1 MSEEN
6 VPLKWDAKRHDDTV
20 DRIQLLE
27 ANKHGRALV
36 AMTYER
42 WKKRLCKKQRT
53 PQEVIAEL
61 YKLRDMVCDATKHM
75 KGMKEW
81 RVFTMNL
88 IEDKIS
94 EFLKADFA
102 VRNMATEWL
111 EPDRRQNAEGL
122 LIAEK
127 GEFTN
132 RQEFEALPFVR
143 RFIVKE
149 GFIGFYSSGMF
160 INALF
165 DGGEFMPVATVIT
178 TLGVTEY
185 PTHKEIVGA
194 LGELPNPAGEAPGT
208 PPRSTAKA
216 RRAAKADTG
225 PADSGTAANPS

>member
-1 MSEEN
+1 MSED
-6 VPLKWDAKRHDDTV
+6 VPLKWDKKRHDETV
-20 DRIQLLE
+20 ERIEALE
-27 ANKHGRALV
+27 ANKRGRELV

-42 WKKRLCKKQRT
+42 WKKRLCKKART
-53 PQEVIAEL
+53 PQDVIAEL

-94 EFLKADFA
+94 ELLKADFTT
-102 VRNMATEWL
+102 RNMATEWL
-111 EPDRRQNAEGL
+111 DPERRQNAEGL
-122 LIAEK
+122 LLAER

-143 RFIVKE
+143 RFIVKD

-160 INALF
+160 MNALF

-178 TLGVTEY
+178 TLGLTEY

-194 LGELPNPAGEAPGT
+194 LGELPTPPSEAPGA
-208 PPRSTAKA
+208 PAPGGSKS
-216 RRAAKADTG
+216 RRASKADTG
-225 PADSGTAANPS
+225 PAEPGTAANPS